1 MKSVFKSQ
9 GYFEKKNIFS
19 STDKEEIQKNIVE
32 FANLFRQKINRNW
45 KKKKLLNKNDLN
57 KFLIF
62 LEKYNKDYI
71 WNLQQLIFFSWVKLM
86 FVLIF

>member
-45 KKKKLLNKNDLN
+45 KKKK
-57 KFLIF
+57 IT
-62 LEKYNKDYI
+62 
-71 WNLQQLIFFSWVKLM
+71 
-86 FVLIF
+86 

>member
-45 KKKKLLNKNDLN
+45 KKKKLFNNNNLN

-71 WNLQQLIFFSWVKLM
+71 ELATIDLFLASYKKDTDKF
-86 FVLIF
+86 